1 MQRYDF
7 LLIYANNLGEIYL
20 KWYRFRPF
28 LSLEPFYSVLIL
40 LIGFSEAAR
49 QWEIGVD
56 PDINV
61 LADTVMLRQV
71 IMNIVKNAVEAHA
84 QRIVIE
90 ARNDM
95 TNNRANDPKNL
106 VYVYIGNDGHP
117 IMAENRQSLFIP
129 FFTTKRSG
137 NGIGLS
143 LSRRMMLQQG
153 GMLELADHPF
163 NGCHVTFIL
172 QLRMVTP
179 TN

>member
-1 MQRYDF
+1 M
-7 LLIYANNLGEIYL
+7 
-20 KWYRFRPF
+20 
-28 LSLEPFYSVLIL
+28 

-71 IMNIVKNAVEAHA
+71 MMNIIKNAVEAHA

-95 TNNRANDPKNL
+95 TNNRAYDPTNL

-172 QLRMVTP
+172 QLRMITP